1 MYKIVAKQVL
11 NPTVVRMEIQAP
23 YVAKKAQ
30 AGQFV
35 ILRVDD
41 RGERIPLTVADY
53 NRTAGTV
60 TIIFQLVGATTKQ
73 LARLEV
79 GDSLQ
84 DFVGPLGNPT
94 KVTGYRKVAVVGG
107 GVGCAI
113 AYPGA
118 KALHENGAQ
127 VHSIVGFRTKD
138 LVILQQEFEKVSDR
152 YVLMSDDGSVGE
164 KGLVTNALESLIQ
177 SGE

>member
-94 KVTGYRKVAVVGG
+94 KVTG
-107 GVGCAI
+107 
-113 AYPGA
+113 
-118 KALHENGAQ
+118 
-127 VHSIVGFRTKD
+127 
-138 LVILQQEFEKVSDR
+138 
-152 YVLMSDDGSVGE
+152 
-164 KGLVTNALESLIQ
+164 
-177 SGE
+177 

>member
-35 ILRVDD
+35 ILRVDN

-84 DFVGPLGNPT
+84 DFVGPLAIQPKSPAT
-94 KVTGYRKVAVVGG
+94 ARWLWLAVAWAAPLRTRWPRR
-107 GVGCAI
+107 CTRTA
-113 AYPGA
+113 PRCT
-118 KALHENGAQ
+118 ALWA
-127 VHSIVGFRTKD
+127 S
-138 LVILQQEFEKVSDR
+138 
-152 YVLMSDDGSVGE
+152 VLR
-164 KGLVTNALESLIQ
+164 IW
-177 SGE
+177 

>member
-11 NPTVVRMEIQAP
+11 NPTVVRMKIQAP

-60 TIIFQLVGATTKQ
+60 TIIFQLVGATPSSWHGWMWAT
-73 LARLEV
+73 A
-79 GDSLQ
+79 
-84 DFVGPLGNPT
+84 
-94 KVTGYRKVAVVGG
+94 
-107 GVGCAI
+107 C
-113 AYPGA
+113 
-118 KALHENGAQ
+118 
-127 VHSIVGFRTKD
+127 RT
-138 LVILQQEFEKVSDR
+138 L
-152 YVLMSDDGSVGE
+152 
-164 KGLVTNALESLIQ
+164 
-177 SGE
+177 